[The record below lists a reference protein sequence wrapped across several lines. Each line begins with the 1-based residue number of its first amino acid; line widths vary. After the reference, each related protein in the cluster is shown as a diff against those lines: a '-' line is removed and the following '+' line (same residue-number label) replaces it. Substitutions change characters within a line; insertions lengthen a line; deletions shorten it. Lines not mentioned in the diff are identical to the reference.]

1 MSSVAV
7 EVSQPHPPGFGGRQL
22 ASNAAP
28 AATALAIG
36 VVLWETAARIWDQ
49 PFFPPFS
56 AVVERLA
63 ELTAEGKILTS
74 LVGSLSN
81 LGIGFGISAV
91 VGVGL
96 GMLMGAYRKVEMA
109 LDIYVYAMLT
119 APSLVFAPI
128 FFAIFG
134 LGRASILGV
143 IIVYSMFIIIINTV
157 AAIRGVSPALIEMG
171 RSYCA
176 SERQLF
182 FKIILPAALPLIFAG
197 LRLGMGRAV
206 KGTINGEM
214 FISAVG
220 LGAVVI
226 SAGRRFDAAAVLA
239 VLLLIIIVALIA
251 IKLVQIVDA
260 RLTGWLPSTARQGRA
275 GRAAAPG

>member
-1 MSSVAV
+1 MSVTTVKVARR
-7 EVSQPHPPGFGGRQL
+7 HPPRLPGRQL

-28 AATALAIG
+28 TVIALAGGI
-36 VVLWETAARIWDQ
+36 VLWEVVAQAWNVI
-49 PFFPPFS
+49 FFPPFS
-56 AVVERLA
+56 AVVVRLV
-63 ELTAEGKILTS
+63 ELTLDGKILES
-74 LVGSLSN
+74 LVGSLTN
-81 LGIGFGISAV
+81 LMIGFTISV
-91 VGVGL
+91 VFGVGI

-109 LDIYVYAMLT
+109 LDVYVYAMLT

-143 IIVYSMFIIIINTV
+143 VIMYAIFFIIINTT
-157 AAIRGVSPALIEMG
+157 AAIRTVPVGLIEMG

-176 SERQLF
+176 TERQLF
-182 FKIILPAALPLIFAG
+182 FKVILPAALPMIFAG

-239 VLLLIIIVALIA
+239 VLLVIIIVALVGVKA
-251 IKLVQIVDA
+251 IQLIDA
-260 RLTGWLPSTARQGRA
+260 RMTSWLPSTARAAKARRA
-275 GRAAAPG
+275 GDRV

>member
-7 EVSQPHPPGFGGRQL
+7 KVSPRPFGVRGREL

-28 AATALAIG
+28 AAIGLAVGAL
-36 VVLWETAARIWDQ
+36 LWEIAARIWHQ
-49 PFFPPFS
+49 PFFPPLT
-56 AVVERLA
+56 AVVVRLG
-63 ELTAEGKILTS
+63 ELTAQGKILGS
-74 LVGSLSN
+74 LVGSLTN
-81 LGIGFGISAV
+81 LLIGFSISAV
-91 VGVGL
+91 VGVGV

-109 LDIYVYAMLT
+109 LDVYVYAMLT

-134 LGRASILGV
+134 LSRLSILGV
-143 IIVYSMFIIIINTV
+143 IIVYALFIIIINTA

-171 RSYCA
+171 RSFCA
-176 SERQLF
+176 TERQLF
-182 FKIILPAALPLIFAG
+182 VKVILPAALPMIFAG

-239 VLLLIIIVALIA
+239 VLLVIIIVALIA
-251 IKLVQIVDA
+251 IKLVQLVDA
-260 RLTGWLPSTARQGRA
+260 RMTGWLPSTARQGRTRRANTA
-275 GRAAAPG
+275 G

>member
-1 MSSVAV
+1 VSATAVKVAH
-7 EVSQPHPPGFGGRQL
+7 PHGPRLPVRQF

-28 AATALAIG
+28 AAIGLGIG
-36 VVLWETAARIWDQ
+36 VVLWELVARAWNVV
-49 PFFPPFS
+49 FFPPFS
-56 AVVERLA
+56 AVVAKLIQ
-63 ELTAEGKILTS
+63 LTLDGKIIES
-74 LVGSLSN
+74 LLGSLTN
-81 LGIGFGISAV
+81 LILGFAISV
-91 VGVGL
+91 VFGVGI

-109 LDIYVYAMLT
+109 LDVYVYAMLT

-143 IIVYSMFIIIINTV
+143 VIMYSIFIIIINTV
-157 AAIRGVSPALIEMG
+157 AAIRTVPIGLVEMG

-176 SERQLF
+176 TERQLF
-182 FKIILPAALPLIFAG
+182 FKVILPAALPMIFAG

-214 FISAVG
+214 FITAVG

-239 VLLLIIIVALIA
+239 VLLVIIIVALIA
-251 IKLVQIVDA
+251 VKAIQLIDA
-260 RLTGWLPSTARQGRA
+260 RMTSWLPSNARVART
-275 GRAAAPG
+275 RRPGGSA

>member
-1 MSSVAV
+1 M
-7 EVSQPHPPGFGGRQL
+7 L
-22 ASNAAP
+22 TNAAP
-28 AATALAIG
+28 TIIALSAGMLGWEALARTWNVI
-36 VVLWETAARIWDQ
+36 
-49 PFFPPFS
+49 FFPPFS
-56 AVVERLA
+56 AVVQRLI
-63 ELTAEGKILTS
+63 ELTLDGKIVES
-74 LVGSLSN
+74 LIGSLMS
-81 LGIGFGISAV
+81 LGIGFTISV
-91 VGVGL
+91 VAGVGL

-109 LDIYVYAMLT
+109 LDIYVYGLLT

-134 LGRASILGV
+134 LGRTTIVGVVIMYSI
-143 IIVYSMFIIIINTV
+143 FIIIINTV
-157 AAIRGVSPALIEMG
+157 AAIRSVPIGLVEMG

-182 FKIILPAALPLIFAG
+182 FRIILPAALPMIFAG

-214 FISAVG
+214 FITAVG

-239 VLLLIIIVALIA
+239 VLLVIIVVALVAVNVIQR
-251 IKLVQIVDA
+251 IDA
-260 RLTGWLPSTARQGRA
+260 RMTAWLPSTARA
-275 GRAAAPG
+275 GRARRPGGSA

>member
-1 MSSVAV
+1 VSATAVKVAH
-7 EVSQPHPPGFGGRQL
+7 PHGPRLPVRQF

-28 AATALAIG
+28 AAIGLGIG
-36 VVLWETAARIWDQ
+36 VVLWELVARAWNVV
-49 PFFPPFS
+49 FFPPFS
-56 AVVERLA
+56 AVVARLIQ
-63 ELTAEGKILTS
+63 LTADGKIIES
-74 LVGSLSN
+74 LLGSLTN
-81 LGIGFGISAV
+81 LILGFAISV
-91 VGVGL
+91 VFGVGI

-109 LDIYVYAMLT
+109 LDVYVYAMLT

-143 IIVYSMFIIIINTV
+143 VIMYSIFIIIINTV
-157 AAIRGVSPALIEMG
+157 AAIRTVPIGLVEMG

-176 SERQLF
+176 TERQLF
-182 FKIILPAALPLIFAG
+182 FKVILPAALPMIFAG

-214 FISAVG
+214 FITAVG

-239 VLLLIIIVALIA
+239 VLLVIIIVALIA
-251 IKLVQIVDA
+251 VKAIQLIDA
-260 RLTGWLPSTARQGRA
+260 RMTSWLPSNARVART
-275 GRAAAPG
+275 RRPGGSA

>member
-1 MSSVAV
+1 MSAMAVKVAR
-7 EVSQPHPPGFGGRQL
+7 PHPPRFRGRQY

-28 AATALAIG
+28 TVIALASG
-36 VVLWETAARIWDQ
+36 VLVWEVVARAWNVA
-49 PFFPPFS
+49 FFPPFS
-56 AVVERLA
+56 AVVVRLV
-63 ELTAEGKILTS
+63 ELTLAGKILES
-74 LVGSLSN
+74 LLGSLTN
-81 LGIGFGISAV
+81 LVIGFTISV
-91 VGVGL
+91 VFGVGI

-109 LDIYVYAMLT
+109 LDVYVYAMLT

-143 IIVYSMFIIIINTV
+143 VIMYSIFIIIINTV
-157 AAIRGVSPALIEMG
+157 AAIRTVPIGLIEMG

-182 FKIILPAALPLIFAG
+182 IKIILPAALPMIFAG

-214 FISAVG
+214 FITAVG

-226 SAGRRFDAAAVLA
+226 TAGRRFDAAAVLA
-239 VLLLIIIVALIA
+239 VLLVIIIVALVGVKA
-251 IKLVQIVDA
+251 IQLIDA
-260 RLTGWLPSTARQGRA
+260 RMTSWLPSTAR
-275 GRAAAPG
+275 AAKARRPGGGA

>member
-1 MSSVAV
+1 MSATLVKASR
-7 EVSQPHPPGFGGRQL
+7 PHLPGFSPRQF

-28 AATALAIG
+28 AASGLLIG
-36 VVLWETAARIWDQ
+36 VALWEIVARLWNVL
-49 PFFPPFS
+49 FFPPFS
-56 AVVERLA
+56 AVIVRLV
-63 ELTAEGKILTS
+63 ELTLDGRI
-74 LVGSLSN
+74 VGSLIGSLTN
-81 LGIGFGISAV
+81 LAIGFAISVV
-91 VGVGL
+91 VGVTVGV
-96 GMLMGAYRKVEMA
+96 LMGAYRKVEMA
-109 LDIYVYAMLT
+109 LDVYVYAMLT

-143 IIVYSMFIIIINTV
+143 VIMYSIFIIIINTV
-157 AAIRGVSPALIEMG
+157 AAIKTVPIALLEMG

-182 FKIILPAALPLIFAG
+182 LRIILPAALPMIFAG

-214 FISAVG
+214 FITAVG

-239 VLLLIIIVALIA
+239 VLLVIILVALVA
-251 IKLVQIVDA
+251 VKAVQLIDA
-260 RLTGWLPSTARQGRA
+260 RLTGWLPSTAR
-275 GRAAAPG
+275 AAKTRRPGGSA